1 MSGVLIPGPTLEER
15 ASWVIEDGANPQTV
29 EIPHAAS
36 TSYLTHGLFRYVG
49 KLPPPLVA
57 YMLARYTSRGDKVL
71 DPMCGGGTT
80 AIEAVSSGR
89 TSINFDINP
98 VSRLV
103 TQALATPEE
112 SHALQGFVREVLAT
126 AQPRKPKAEL
136 ETYYAPEAYGIITR
150 GLELAATPMEKVLCL
165 SIARKASFANT
176 KKINTVVDKTKTP
189 QDAAA
194 LLSSQAVKFG
204 RAFEELAAFEP
215 AACSVDEAAATSTPL
230 PAESVDFVLLH
241 PPYLSN
247 TAFSEVTHLQ
257 LLLLGVEPKSLRK
270 LELAMRGSYFQVPD
284 GLRRYLVGW
293 FEIMREAAR
302 VVRPGGHVG
311 IVNGDGR
318 TDYVRIPVGAIT
330 EEYGADLGLKLR
342 QRAVHRLN
350 NQTGMTLSRRMT
362 EQHLLVFEK

>member
-1 MSGVLIPGPTLEER
+1 MSGVLLPGAGLEER
-15 ASWVIEDGANPQTV
+15 ASWVVEDGANPQSV
-29 EIPHAAS
+29 EIPHGVS

-57 YMLARYTSRGDKVL
+57 YMLARYTSRGDTVL

-103 TQALATPEE
+103 TKALATPEP
-112 SHALQGFVREVLAT
+112 SHALHEFVAAVLAE
-126 AQPRKPKAEL
+126 AQPKQPPADL
-136 ETYYAPEAYGIITR
+136 GAYFDAITYGILTA
-150 GLELAATPMEKVLCL
+150 GLRTATTPMEKVLCL

-176 KKINTVVDKTKTP
+176 KKINTVVDKTKVP

-204 RAFEELAAFEP
+204 RAFDELAAFEP
-215 AACSVDEAAATSTPL
+215 AVCSVEESIATALPL
-230 PAESVDFVLLH
+230 AEDSVDFVLLH

-257 LLLLGVEPKSLRK
+257 LLLLGVQPKTLRK
-270 LELAMRGSYFQVPD
+270 VELAMRGSYFHVPD
-284 GLRRYLVGW
+284 GLRKYLVGW
-293 FEIMREAAR
+293 HRIMAEAAR
-302 VVRPGGHVG
+302 VLRPGGHIG

-318 TDYVRIPVGAIT
+318 TDQVRIPVGTIT